1 MKKTILIL
9 LFAIPSVIFSQ
20 ISSNIISQ
28 NDFDN
33 IKINNSTLK
42 TIKESQGELN
52 LIKNMFGENFTDKT
66 IDPDGEFKN
75 YEYNGFSIG
84 FSGLTGTLDNPEL
97 SSFEITNSDWSV
109 TIKGN
114 VIKVGNH
121 KNNLGDVILNNQ
133 KDGGKS
139 IVYQFCNGCNS
150 FISFHLDK
158 SGYILK
164 IVYVEQT

>member
-9 LFAIPSVIFSQ
+9 LCAIPSVIFSQ

-42 TIKESQGELN
+42 TIKGSKGELN
-52 LIKNMFGENFTDKT
+52 LIKNIFGENFTDKN

-84 FSGLTGTLDNPEL
+84 FSGLTGTLDNHEL
-97 SSFEITNSDWSV
+97 SGFEITNSNWSV

-114 VIKVGNH
+114 VVKVGNH

-150 FISFHLDK
+150 FISFHLDNN
-158 SGYILK
+158 GYILK